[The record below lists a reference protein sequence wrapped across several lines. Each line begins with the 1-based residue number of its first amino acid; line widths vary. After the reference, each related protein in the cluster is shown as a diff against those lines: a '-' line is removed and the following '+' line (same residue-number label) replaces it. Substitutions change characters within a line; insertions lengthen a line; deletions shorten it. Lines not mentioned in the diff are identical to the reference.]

1 MKQVPNDLLQSL
13 IRHIPLILDGLDED
27 KLRTSLKLGNAVRL
41 TKKNLQR
48 MLKKIDSKNETT
60 D

>member
-13 IRHIPLILDGLDED
+13 IRNIPLILDGLDED

-48 MLKKIDSKNETT
+48 LKKIDSKNETT

>member
-13 IRHIPLILDGLDED
+13 IRHIPLILDGLDKD

-48 MLKKIDSKNETT
+48 LKKIDSKNETT

>member
-13 IRHIPLILDGLDED
+13 IRHIPLILDGLDEE

-48 MLKKIDSKNETT
+48 LKKIDNENETK

>member
-13 IRHIPLILDGLDED
+13 IRHIPLILDGLDDD

-48 MLKKIDSKNETT
+48 LKKIDSKNETT

>member
-27 KLRTSLKLGNAVRL
+27 KLRTRLKLGNAVRL

-48 MLKKIDSKNETT
+48 LKKIDSKNETT

>member
-13 IRHIPLILDGLDED
+13 IRHIPLILDCLDED

-48 MLKKIDSKNETT
+48 LKKIDNENETK

>member
-1 MKQVPNDLLQSL
+1 MEQVPNDLLQSL

-48 MLKKIDSKNETT
+48 LKKIDSKNETT

>member
-41 TKKNLQR
+41 TKKNL
-48 MLKKIDSKNETT
+48 KKIDSKNETT

>member
-13 IRHIPLILDGLDED
+13 IRHIPIILDGLDED

-48 MLKKIDSKNETT
+48 LKKIDSKNETT

>member
-48 MLKKIDSKNETT
+48 LKKIDNENETK